1 MNSSILRLAI
11 PNIVSNISIPLVSAV
26 DTVLMGHL
34 STLHLAALGI
44 VSMVFLFLYGT
55 MNFLRSG
62 TTGMAAQAFG
72 VKDKRGVSF
81 TLYRALLVAGI
92 LSFTLLLLK
101 EPIKEVSF
109 YLLNIDKTLWKYAS
123 IYYDIRIAT
132 APAVFMLYAIMGWF
146 FGLQNAYFPLLITVI
161 VNISNII
168 LSYFFVAV
176 FHWGIEGAAYGT
188 LIAQYIG
195 IVSAFLLLLRYKAF
209 FITPKIATLLQKEAI
224 LRFFQVNRD
233 IFIRTLLLTFAFAYF
248 NAQAAKEGPDI
259 LALMVLLLQFV
270 IWFSYFIDG
279 FANAAESLIGRYYGS
294 KDWKKFYKVLQLL
307 FLWAFGFTLL
317 FTFLYIFFT
326 EEFAALYTNQKS
338 LIDAVSSYKVSLAL
352 MPLLSFAAFIW
363 DGVFIGM
370 TATRAMRN
378 SVTVATTLFI
388 FIYSFANEH
397 FAENALWLSFL
408 GFFLFRGILQSY
420 YFYRYKEHLK

>member
-81 TLYRALLVAGI
+81 TLYRALLVALI
-92 LSFTLLLLK
+92 FAFTLLFLRD
-101 EPIKEVSF
+101 PIKEVSF
-109 YLLNIDKTLWKYAS
+109 YLLNIDKTLWEYAS

-132 APAVFMLYAIMGWF
+132 APAVFILYAITGWL
-146 FGLQNAYFPLLITVI
+146 FGLQNAYYPLLITVI
-161 VNISNII
+161 VNVSNIV
-168 LSYFFVAV
+168 LSYLFVVV
-176 FHWGIEGAAYGT
+176 FQWGIKGAAYGT

-195 IVSAFLLLLRYKAF
+195 VVSALLLLLKYKVF
-209 FITPKIATLLQKEAI
+209 FIAPKVATLLQKDAI

-248 NAQAAKEGPDI
+248 NAQAAKAGPDL
-259 LALMVLLLQFV
+259 LAVMVLLLQFV

-279 FANAAESLIGRYYGS
+279 FANAAESLIGRYYGA
-294 KDWKKFYKVLQLL
+294 KDWEKFYKVLRLV
-307 FLWAFGFTLL
+307 FLWAIGFTLL
-317 FTFLYIFFT
+317 FTLLYTLFT
-326 EEFAALYTNQKS
+326 EDLASLYTNQKS
-338 LIDAVSSYKVSLAL
+338 LVDAISSYQISLAI
-352 MPLLSFAAFIW
+352 MPLLSFTAFIW

-370 TATRAMRN
+370 TATRTMRN
-378 SVTVATTLFI
+378 SVTVATILFVSV
-388 FIYSFANEH
+388 YSLTKEYFAS
-397 FAENALWLSFL
+397 NALWLSFL
-408 GFFLFRGILQSY
+408 GFFLFRGVLQSY
-420 YFYRYKEHLK
+420 YFFRYREQLK

>member
-72 VKDKRGVSF
+72 VKDKSGISF
-81 TLYRALLVAGI
+81 TLYRALLVALI

-101 EPIKEVSF
+101 GPVKELSF
-109 YLLNIDKTLWKYAS
+109 YLLNIDKTLWEYAS
-123 IYYDIRIAT
+123 DYYDIRIAT
-132 APAVFMLYAIMGWF
+132 APAVFMLYAITGWF
-146 FGLQNAYFPLLITVI
+146 FGLQNAYYPLWITVI
-161 VNISNII
+161 VNISNIV

-209 FITPKIATLLQKEAI
+209 FIIPKVATLLQKEAI

-279 FANAAESLIGRYYGS
+279 FANAAESLIGRYYGA
-294 KDWKKFYKVLQLL
+294 KDWKKFYKVLKLL

-317 FTFLYIFFT
+317 FTLLYIFFI
-326 EEFAALYTNQKS
+326 EKLAALYTNQRS
-338 LIDAVSSYKVSLAL
+338 LIDAVSSYKISLAL
-352 MPLLSFAAFIW
+352 MPLLSFTAFIW
-363 DGVFIGM
+363 DGIFIGM

-378 SVTVATTLFI
+378 SVTVATTLFV
-388 FIYSFANEH
+388 FIYFFASEH
-397 FAENALWLSFL
+397 FAANALWLSFL